1 MSIPVDS
8 MGVFVNGHVKIVD
21 ETTGVVLLDKDNA
34 IHSQN
39 MARIISRKLANEENS
54 ILYRMAFGNGGT
66 FVDAGLNVTTREP
79 NDGTNGGGWEVRLYK
94 EIYSEII
101 DNSDPDFGTDPGSAG
116 PDNIRVGGGS
126 TPSGDPSG
134 LGVSSTEIGA
144 ESTTIANITIN
155 ESEPFGEDL
164 IFDEIGIYSGGLSA
178 VDTAGLSSINVGD
191 KSSISIASTVAPIT
205 IYTMRVTIDGVT
217 RDTNITTP
225 AVGSGAGGAFTY
237 GDICEGINTGSW
249 FTSGYN
255 FSDSDGVFFFITDN
269 SGGSYSSITGQ
280 DSLGLL
286 TLQSKTV
293 GAASSI
299 LIPEYNPAVP
309 PTNLLFVLA
318 GSSWSRVNI
327 NNQSGSAAGLIQ
339 TRERLLTHIVFEP
352 ITKSASSI
360 VRITYTITVSV
371 LDCII

>member
-8 MGVFVNGHVKIVD
+8 MGVFINGHVKIVD

-144 ESTTIANITIN
+144 ESTTVVNITIN

-191 KSSISIASTVAPIT
+191 KSSISIASAVAPTT
-205 IYTMRVTIDGVT
+205 IYTMRVAIDGVT

-255 FSDSDGVFFFITDN
+255 FSDSDGVFFFITDE
-269 SGGSYSSITGQ
+269 SGGAYPSITGQ

-286 TLQSKTV
+286 TLQSKKV
-293 GAASSI
+293 GVTSSI
-299 LIPEYNPAVP
+299 VIPEYNPTL
-309 PTNLLFVLA
+309 TNLLFVLA

-327 NNQSGSAAGLIQ
+327 NNQSGSDAGLIQ